1 MSTSDCPVVISGSGL
16 FSAPPAAEAP
26 APPREGCVQAL
37 GRHGRDSP
45 PVRTVAART
54 RRAALDVGLLR
65 AAGTGGAPAPLVV
78 HRKLGWHN
86 LTDGIVL
93 AAVVALNLNKQ
104 PPQLQGITLRLSWR
118 SCRYSLY
125 YNVLI
130 TWSIKTETLEL
141 LGLVSY
147 SVGK

>member
-1 MSTSDCPVVISGSGL
+1 MDHHNVNIGQ
-16 FSAPPAAEAP
+16 
-26 APPREGCVQAL
+26 RI
-37 GRHGRDSP
+37 RHYR
-45 PVRTVAART
+45 
-54 RRAALDVGLLR
+54 
-65 AAGTGGAPAPLVV
+65 
-78 HRKLGWHN
+78 
-86 LTDGIVL
+86 
-93 AAVVALNLNKQ
+93 
-104 PPQLQGITLRLSWR
+104 QLQGITLRLSWR